1 MKILIVTN
9 MYPTEDRPA
18 WGIFV
23 MQQVKQLRRLG
34 HNVDVMNI
42 YGYRSKLNYIK
53 AVFEVFQKTVRNRY
67 DIVHAHYGYSG
78 FPALF
83 RWRTPLVVTLHGSD
97 ALFGIFRPFI
107 SKCVSRL
114 ADAVIVV
121 SKQIASVIPGDVIP
135 CGVDLE
141 IFKPRNQAEA
151 RAYLGLP
158 EKRRI
163 ILFPFD
169 PSRKIKRYDLARAAI
184 DWLASNGHDIE
195 LLVVNGVKND
205 LMPFYYNAADA
216 MILCSDSEGSPTTV
230 KEALACNI
238 PVICTNVGDMDE
250 LARKIPGIYICNKD
264 EEALARKIDYVLC
277 NENNVNFDGYSAMRP
292 YEQGHLAMSII
303 SVYERVLKKGNRN
316 M

>member
-1 MKILIVTN
+1 
-9 MYPTEDRPA
+9 
-18 WGIFV
+18 
-23 MQQVKQLRRLG
+23 
-34 HNVDVMNI
+34 
-42 YGYRSKLNYIK
+42 
-53 AVFEVFQKTVRNRY
+53 
-67 DIVHAHYGYSG
+67 
-78 FPALF
+78 
-83 RWRTPLVVTLHGSD
+83 
-97 ALFGIFRPFI
+97 
-107 SKCVSRL
+107 
-114 ADAVIVV
+114 VIVV

-141 IFKPRNQAEA
+141 VFKPRNQAEA

-169 PSRKIKRYDLARAAI
+169 PRRKIKRYDLARAAI
-184 DWLASNGHDIE
+184 DRLASNGHDIE

-205 LMPFYYNAADA
+205 LMPFYYNAVDA
-216 MILCSDSEGSPTTV
+216 LILCSDSEGSPTTV

-238 PVICTNVGDMDE
+238 PVICTNVGDLDE

-303 SVYERVLKKGNRN
+303 SVYERVLIKGNRI